1 MVQAI
6 QTINFY
12 EGRMHLPTSLN
23 PRDWHPR
30 AEVIVLKGE
39 VPDEVLQIIVEMALE
54 MGWGF
59 NPLTRTFYRLD

>member
-1 MVQAI
+1 
-6 QTINFY
+6 
-12 EGRMHLPTSLN
+12 MHLPTSLD

-54 MGWGF
+54 RGWGF